1 MSESDPFYPHGM
13 QTLPGHDPTKVRR
26 APIVPSIDEMRATA
40 NEDDP
45 DLVPADV
52 EISDAEDFLGISRSA
67 VSVCHFPGGVII
79 SGFTYGNEPVDVHLD
94 PAVAREFAAAIVR
107 AADAADGG
115 PSPDPTPWPP
125 AGMRLW
131 VAFPEGAREIT
142 SETDFLACTAD
153 PKLNPLI
160 VDAEDA
166 HYANRAYLLR
176 GTVSRRSFTV
186 RGTQY
191 SALSDW
197 RGRP

>member
-1 MSESDPFYPHGM
+1 MTITCRD
-13 QTLPGHDPTKVRR
+13 LPK
-26 APIVPSIDEMRATA
+26 IVPSAAGMRTIA
-40 NEDDP
+40 NENDP
-45 DLVPADV
+45 DLVPANV

-107 AADAADGG
+107 DADAAEAR
-115 PSPDPTPWPP
+115 PSPDSTPWPP
-125 AGMRLW
+125 RGLRLW
-131 VAFPEGAREIT
+131 TVIHQEAQEIT

-153 PKLNPLI
+153 PKLLPLI
-160 VDAEDA
+160 VDAKAAYHAIRA
-166 HYANRAYLLR
+166 HILR
-176 GTVSRRSFTV
+176 DTVVPRRSFTV